1 MLFRSL
7 MCPGELKANL
17 RLSLQERVKQ
27 RRQDTQSLGL
37 QQPEGSAGKL
47 RVETAGKDVPGG
59 ASFPMLFPPPRPRCP
74 GGGGTDFPSRL
85 QNPTWNPAEMGR
97 KQMGASAF
105 PVTWQRPLRKPGSQ
119 LRRKNRSGGVEC
131 ASIYTVTTGPWE
143 LWCGRLLRPNVL
155 FWKIILPPGAG
166 NLQPG
171 KQWRK
176 LGRWGGS
183 LSASSWAPGGTPTPL
198 HGLMQPRAVLENCS
212 AALPPR
218 QGCGLTGDTVCASQW
233 NGNKWKGAQ

>member
-1 MLFRSL
+1 

-155 FWKIILPPGAG
+155 FWKIILP
-166 NLQPG
+166 
-171 KQWRK
+171 
-176 LGRWGGS
+176 LGPEICSLASSGGS
-183 LSASSWAPGGTPTPL
+183 LGGGVAVCLPLLGPLEAPPL
-198 HGLMQPRAVLENCS
+198 PCMALCNPGLC
-212 AALPPR
+212 
-218 QGCGLTGDTVCASQW
+218 
-233 NGNKWKGAQ
+233 